1 MALFLSNLSQN
12 KSEKY
17 NKEENSENYIIE
29 SILNYNDDVIRFIYR
44 DYFLKIK
51 KMVYTF
57 RNTMLNPE
65 DIFQEGLTRVVFNIR
80 EGKFRGE
87 SSFYTYLN
95 SICYRV
101 CLKELKNKTLY
112 SESPIELPFQEEENQ
127 INIIERILLIRNKL
141 ELKCRQI
148 IDLRFAL
155 TSEIIQEEVLKCKS
169 HEEIAEEL
177 AITPDNARQRLKRC
191 MDKLKQLVNNDNEI
205 TEQLRQ

>member
-1 MALFLSNLSQN
+1 MTLFLSNVSQN
-12 KSEKY
+12 KSDKY
-17 NKEENSENYIIE
+17 NKEENSENYIVE
-29 SILNYNDDVIRFIYR
+29 SIIKYDDHVIRLIYKE
-44 DYFLKIK
+44 YFLKIK

-65 DIFQEGLTRVVFNIR
+65 DIFQEGLT
-80 EGKFRGE
+80 

-95 SICYRV
+95 SVCYRV

-112 SESPIELPFQEEENQ
+112 SESAVEIPFQEEEDQ
-127 INIIERILLIRNKL
+127 MEIIERVLLIRNQL

-155 TSEIIQEEVLKCKS
+155 TSQIIQDEVLKCKS

-191 MDKLKQLVNNDNEI
+191 MDKLKQLVYNDNEI